1 MMKRLGKILL
11 IIVLSLCFIPTVH
24 GQANTLGDLKQELA
38 DLKAQKAANDSA
50 KNKTQA
56 EINQQN
62 ANIANANAAIQQ
74 AETDIQIAKNKIEES
89 NKKIDKTVA
98 DSKEL
103 LVFYQIMQ
111 GEDDFL
117 QYISGASSMT
127 DLVMRS
133 EAVSQIVDYNQ
144 DNLTELEKEIEENNQ
159 LQIDLKNKEEDLKI
173 KIKEYEKS
181 LSGLK
186 NDLSSLVEV
195 SLDINSQIKAQ
206 QELIN
211 YYQEIGCKDNQL
223 LSECVSID
231 GSARWLK
238 PVERGYISSDF
249 GYRSFYLNGAPY
261 SDFHNAVD
269 IAGNSGG
276 TNVYSAANGTVAA
289 VIRKASCGGN
299 QIYIH
304 VRVQGIAYTL
314 TYAHLMD
321 VYVGVGDKV
330 TASTVI
336 GTVGGGGKTLK
347 SNGGWDTC
355 STGYHLHFGVA
366 KGFYLGGGAEGY
378 SSYNKYVSQS
388 IVPPGMPA
396 YGGWFYS
403 RY

>member
-1 MMKRLGKILL
+1 M
-11 IIVLSLCFIPTVH
+11 
-24 GQANTLGDLKQELA
+24 
-38 DLKAQKAANDSA
+38 
-50 KNKTQA
+50 
-56 EINQQN
+56 
-62 ANIANANAAIQQ
+62 
-74 AETDIQIAKNKIEES
+74 
-89 NKKIDKTVA
+89 
-98 DSKEL
+98 
-103 LVFYQIMQ
+103 
-111 GEDDFL
+111 
-117 QYISGASSMT
+117 
-127 DLVMRS
+127 
-133 EAVSQIVDYNQ
+133 
-144 DNLTELEKEIEENNQ
+144 
-159 LQIDLKNKEEDLKI
+159 LKI

-195 SLDINSQIKAQ
+195 SLDINAQIKAQ

-211 YYQEIGCKDNQL
+211 YYQNIGCKDNQL
-223 LSECVSID
+223 LSECVNVD
-231 GSARWLK
+231 GSAMWMK
-238 PVERGYISSDF
+238 PLNQGYISSGF

-269 IAGNSGG
+269 IAGNAGG
-276 TNVYSAANGTVAA
+276 TNIYSAANGTVAA

-299 QIYIH
+299 QVYIH
-304 VRVQGIAYTL
+304 VRVQGVAYTL
-314 TYAHLMD
+314 TYAHMMD
-321 VYVGVGDKV
+321 VYVNVGDKV
-330 TASTVI
+330 TANTVI

-388 IVPPGMPA
+388 IAPPGMPG